1 MPKIPKFII
10 DKLLQYTVKIPMRY
24 GSKKEIEFGGIP
36 KLIGQV
42 KDYIVN
48 NEGKIV
54 PGPKGFYPDTI
65 KRIKVVDDI
74 YNNYVRAMS
83 RRRDYKWEGLKY
95 HIDDG
100 FTAIKDPDSK
110 SLLIGFKEGPI
121 FHPSHFA
128 PETLRG
134 GQRVIKQAAESRDPV
149 VFTVT
154 SDLSP
159 MLERSGFIKV
169 GQIPQLFNNQWVMK
183 DIMANKATA
192 NVEKELSSHLDPY
205 LKQFIDVG
213 KVMQTIRDT
222 PSVKSPYMTTKVT
235 NTFPLTDLLKRLQQ
249 GGLILKR
256 DNTKVIP
263 PPCN

>member
-10 DKLLQYTVKIPMRY
+10 DNLLQYTVKIPMRY
-24 GSKKEIEFGGIP
+24 GVKKETEFGGIP
-36 KLIGQV
+36 KIVGQV
-42 KDYIVN
+42 KDYILDKN
-48 NEGKIV
+48 GEIV
-54 PGPKGFYPDTI
+54 PGVRGIYPDTI
-65 KRIKVVDDI
+65 KRVKAVNDI
-74 YNNYVRAMS
+74 YNNYVKAMS
-83 RRRDYKWEGLKY
+83 RRRDYKYEGLKY

-100 FTAIKDPDSK
+100 FTAIKDPDSN

-134 GQRVIKQAAESRDPV
+134 GQRVVQQAAESRDPV

-169 GQIPQLFNNQWVMK
+169 GQIPQTFNGQLVMK

-192 NVEKELSSHLDPY
+192 NVEEELSNHLTPY
-205 LKQFIDVG
+205 LKKFIDVN
-213 KVMQTIRDT
+213 KIMQTIRDT
-222 PSVKSPYMTTKVT
+222 PSVKSPYMSTKIT
-235 NTFPLTDLLKRLQQ
+235 NTFPLADLLKRLQQ